1 MIRLILSDVD
11 GTITHRDRRID
22 VAAIEAIR
30 KAIGRGIL
38 VSLVSG
44 NVIPVMY
51 GLEVFIGL
59 NAPAFAENGGCYIM
73 KEHVE
78 AFFSKEKPEEFLRH
92 IERIT
97 SAYGIFSNAWRLTS
111 MGFGMRED
119 DEERVR
125 EEAKKFGVTVTNSGY
140 SWHILNP
147 GQDKAFAF
155 RKLMEMYSLE
165 KDEILVIGD
174 SENDMPMFREAVHSA
189 CVGTN
194 EVLMSMAETV
204 TSGKN
209 SSGFVEALGKYGI
222 V

>member
-125 EEAKKFGVTVTNSGY
+125 EEAKKFGGDRDEQRLLMAHTEPPRAGQGVRFQEAHGDV
-140 SWHILNP
+140 LP
-147 GQDKAFAF
+147 GERRDTGHW
-155 RKLMEMYSLE
+155 R
-165 KDEILVIGD
+165 
-174 SENDMPMFREAVHSA
+174 FRERHAHVQGGRAQCLRGHKRGPHVH
-189 CVGTN
+189 G
-194 EVLMSMAETV
+194 
-204 TSGKN
+204 
-209 SSGFVEALGKYGI
+209 
-222 V
+222 